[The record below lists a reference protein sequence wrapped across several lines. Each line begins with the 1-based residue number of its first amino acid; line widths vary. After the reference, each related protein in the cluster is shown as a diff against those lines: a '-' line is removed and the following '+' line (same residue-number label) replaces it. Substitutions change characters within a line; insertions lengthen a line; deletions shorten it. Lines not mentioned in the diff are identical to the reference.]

1 MLFAVKNAKGDWC
14 VSIGRQLSDREVRS
28 ISWPNLTTRK
38 ILRLWVNKE
47 KDYRLLENSYK
58 FKKKKNIQIPARTDP
73 GSLMNKTESL
83 IST

>member
-1 MLFAVKNAKGDWC
+1 MLLAMKNAKGDWC

-58 FKKKKNIQIPARTDP
+58 FKKEEYSNTGENRSGIAH
-73 GSLMNKTESL
+73 
-83 IST
+83 